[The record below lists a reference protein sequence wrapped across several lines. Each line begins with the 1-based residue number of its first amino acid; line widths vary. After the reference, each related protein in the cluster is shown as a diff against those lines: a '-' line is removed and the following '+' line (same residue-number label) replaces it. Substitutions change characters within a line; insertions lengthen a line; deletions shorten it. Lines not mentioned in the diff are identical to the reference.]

1 MALPRSLYLFLM
13 IRRPPRS
20 TRTDTLFPYTSLFRS
35 RKDKDKTLWLQVPE
49 GAKQL
54 VLFFVPETGGASDA
68 ISDTVRG
75 RPGEFVRAIQALNQA
90 SLDRSRLDEFMGAI
104 QAPANTHPEYL
115 RTLAP
120 TLARSLSMKL
130 NERCLASGIA
140 RQATCLREDRE
151 SLVLADM
158 HSSSIAETLAGAPT
172 DLALQL
178 STTREAGYGYYTPY
192 IGVVRDVARIF
203 GAFNNP
209 QFRYLPTLSL
219 RRGNK
224 VSLLLNAAPS
234 FQKPKSVLVAAMP
247 AIEAD
252 LPPRLRSIQEEP
264 ICASRQEVVLPVD
277 GAPLVY
283 STSYAR
289 KMAIRVTSAAGKTF
303 DLPVEARADRGGYVL
318 KNDRPIPAGLVGPV
332 RATLHGFWGFKPF
345 QGPEFALQFAG
356 GEPWRPAKDEPLTP
370 GRDNPLTLRGVAPAC
385 VASISVS
392 QGQSRAKALSWE
404 VRGDKTLSLNVPVAG
419 AEAGDLVLQI
429 KEHGVAEPVNVLLPV
444 AQPVATPALEIPSAS
459 R

>member
-1 MALPRSLYLFLM
+1 MFFLR

-20 TRTDTLFPYTSLFRS
+20 TRTDTLFPYTTLFRS
-35 RKDKDKTLWLQVPE
+35 LSIQADLPKDQGTKFLLLSAFLRGATNPPPEDWIRTVETWKRKDKDKTLSLQVPE

-90 SLDRSRLDEFMGAI
+90 SLDRSRLDAFMGAI
-104 QAPANTHPEYL
+104 QAQANTHPEYL

-130 NERCLASGIA
+130 NEGCLDRVIA
-140 RQATCLREDRE
+140 RQASCLLEDRE

-158 HSSSIAETLAGAPT
+158 HSSSIGETLAGAPT

-252 LPPRLRSIQEEP
+252 LPPRLRKS
-264 ICASRQEVVLPVD
+264 
-277 GAPLVY
+277 G
-283 STSYAR
+283 
-289 KMAIRVTSAAGKTF
+289 
-303 DLPVEARADRGGYVL
+303 RA
-318 KNDRPIPAGLVGPV
+318 
-332 RATLHGFWGFKPF
+332 H
-345 QGPEFALQFAG
+345 
-356 GEPWRPAKDEPLTP
+356 
-370 GRDNPLTLRGVAPAC
+370 
-385 VASISVS
+385 
-392 QGQSRAKALSWE
+392 
-404 VRGDKTLSLNVPVAG
+404 
-419 AEAGDLVLQI
+419 
-429 KEHGVAEPVNVLLPV
+429 
-444 AQPVATPALEIPSAS
+444 
-459 R
+459 